1 MNSSIRRSLL
11 ALIALVSLTA
21 GSSAFAEGGATV
33 PPIRDA
39 AVVKECGAC
48 HMAYAPQ
55 MLPMRSWQA
64 IMGNLGNHFGE
75 TATLS
80 APERQTIEAYL
91 VAHAGDA
98 PGTTQGHRF
107 MRGIPADAT
116 PLRITDTRFWIRGHS
131 EISAANFA
139 SPNVKSKAN
148 CVACHRSAAAGQ
160 YGEEE

>member
-1 MNSSIRRSLL
+1 MSSSIQRSFL
-11 ALIALVSLTA
+11 AVIALVSLTA

-33 PPIRDA
+33 PPIETPPWSRNA
-39 AVVKECGAC
+39 APAIWPTPRRCC
-48 HMAYAPQ
+48 PSAPGR
-55 MLPMRSWQA
+55 RSWA
-64 IMGNLGNHFGE
+64 ISPII
-75 TATLS
+75 S
-80 APERQTIEAYL
+80 ARRRPVRARASDDRSL
-91 VAHAGDA
+91 FVAHAGDA
-98 PGTTQGHRF
+98 PGATQGHRF

-131 EISAANFA
+131 DISAAGFA

>member
-1 MNSSIRRSLL
+1 MNSSIQRSLL
-11 ALIALVSLTA
+11 VLIALVSLTA
-21 GSSAFAEGGATV
+21 GTSAFAEGGATV
-33 PPIRDA
+33 PPIQDA

-55 MLPMRSWQA
+55 MLPIRSWQA
-64 IMGNLGNHFGE
+64 IMGNLANHFGE

-116 PLRITDTRFWIRGHS
+116 PLRITDTRFWIRGHG
-131 EISAANFA
+131 EISAAAFA
-139 SPNVKSKAN
+139 NPKVKSKAN

-160 YGEEE
+160 FGEEE